1 MGKETKTNQK
11 EKANKGI
18 TLIALV
24 ITIIVLLILAAV
36 SISTLTGENGILT
49 KANEAK
55 KQTEIANLIESVQTK
70 ILEEQATNE
79 SGKITKTKLKE
90 ILNNY
95 FTDVPDNLEDMSDTD
110 ILDCTLTA
118 KEEYGEYKIK
128 LSEIW
133 KGSFSQSSAGDKEP
147 EETFTPITT
156 NQEMFE
162 FDPSTRTI
170 LRIKEQYMGKN
181 IVDNYGQSTFF
192 TYYISENYREIN
204 YLDGQG
210 GCLLKNDID
219 EFIIPN
225 MINGVE
231 VKNVNYLGALNVK
244 KLTFSEGIENIEGA
258 YKMVAAGLN
267 CDNNYSPQCFGI
279 ESKDFLLEE
288 IKIPST
294 VKSIG
299 DLAFYGCYG
308 LKNVYFKNTEM
319 LTFGGLCFGKQMN
332 GDFWVGDSLNYG
344 TYETT
349 TYHFKNS
356 TVANSFTTDYY
367 DEDYGTKSTNYN
379 W

>member
-1 MGKETKTNQK
+1 M
-11 EKANKGI
+11 
-18 TLIALV
+18 
-24 ITIIVLLILAAV
+24 LLLLAAV

-156 NQEMFE
+156 NEEMFE
-162 FDPSTRTI
+162 FDASTGTI
-170 LRIKEQYMGKN
+170 LRIKEEYMGKN
-181 IVDNYGQSTFF
+181 ILTSNGLGQGNSTFF
-192 TYYISENYREIN
+192 TYYEYEATKTYYKNGE
-204 YLDGQG
+204 G
-210 GCLLKNDID
+210 GCLLKNDRE

-225 MINGVE
+225 MIDSVR

-244 KLTFSEGIENIEGA
+244 KLTFSEGIESIKGA
-258 YKMVAAGLN
+258 YNMRSNHFGDFNAFEVPRNGMGEMVH
-267 CDNNYSPQCFGI
+267 F
-279 ESKDFLLEE
+279 FLEE
-288 IKIPST
+288 IVIPKT
-294 VKSIG
+294 IKNIG
-299 DLAFYGCYG
+299 DNAFYGCYKV
-308 LKNVYFKNTEM
+308 KNIYFNGVEIID
-319 LTFGGLCFGKQMN
+319 FGSKCFGKIVQ
-332 GDFWVGDSLNYG
+332 GVDEEWDYG
-344 TYETT
+344 QT

-356 TVANSFTTDYY
+356 IVANSFTTDYY

>member
-1 MGKETKTNQK
+1 M
-11 EKANKGI
+11 
-18 TLIALV
+18 
-24 ITIIVLLILAAV
+24 LLLLAAV

-79 SGKITKTKLKE
+79 SGKITKAQLKE
-90 ILNNY
+90 ILGKY
-95 FTDVPDNLEDMSDTD
+95 FTNVPPNLEDMSDAD
-110 ILDCTLTA
+110 ILNCTLTA
-118 KEEYGEYKIK
+118 KEGYGGHEVK
-128 LSEIW
+128 LSDIW

-156 NQEMFE
+156 NEEMFE
-162 FDPSTRTI
+162 FDASTGTI
-170 LRIKEQYMGKN
+170 LRIKEEYMGKN
-181 IVDNYGQSTFF
+181 IVDEYGQSTFF
-192 TYYISENYREIN
+192 TYYKYEWTETTYQNGE
-204 YLDGQG
+204 G
-210 GCLLKNDID
+210 GCLLKNDKE

-225 MINGVE
+225 MIDGVK

-267 CDNNYSPQCFGI
+267 YDNNYSPQCFGT
-279 ESKDFLLEE
+279 ESKYFLLEE

-332 GDFWVGDSLNYG
+332 GNFWVGDFSNDG